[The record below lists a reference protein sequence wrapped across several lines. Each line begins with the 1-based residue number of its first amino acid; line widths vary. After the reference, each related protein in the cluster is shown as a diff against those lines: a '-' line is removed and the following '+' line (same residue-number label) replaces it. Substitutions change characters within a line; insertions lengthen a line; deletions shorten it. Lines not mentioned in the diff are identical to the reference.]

1 MTTMDQ
7 YHYVKDQDG
16 STLWISE
23 TPPTPRL
30 AVSRFRRWLFP
41 AVTAVILLTVI
52 IILGASNIKVSKHLW
67 SLEQRLSN
75 QKDVFQSL
83 HSSVPQVQDVNT
95 SNRLSFVEQRVFN
108 LIDVIQLLND
118 SLKHIQD
125 TDTSNRLLS
134 VEQRVSSLTDATQL
148 LSDSLR
154 HTEEMAND
162 LHQLKL
168 AVGNNK
174 DQLTSVTKTLKKLS
188 VIDSLSKSVAAI
200 KCTIKLILNNSS
212 DAGDCCPVGWTGF
225 ESSCYFFSSE
235 SQSWN
240 ESRDWCE
247 TQQAHL
253 IILHTDKQW
262 DFVINQTIPQYFW
275 VGLSDWR
282 TGSWEWVDQTLYTV
296 ERRRWKPGQPDN
308 WAHHGLGPGNE
319 DCAHLHND
327 GRLNDQHCSI
337 KERFICQKD
346 NLRV

>member
-1 MTTMDQ
+1 MDQ
-7 YHYVKDQDG
+7 YHYVKDEDG
-16 STLWISE
+16 GALQISE

-52 IILGASNIKVSKHLW
+52 IFLGANNMKVSNHLW
-67 SLEQRLSN
+67 SIEQRLSN
-75 QKDVFQSL
+75 QSQ

-95 SNRLSFVEQRVFN
+95 SNRLSFVEQRVSN

-148 LSDSLR
+148 LSNSMR

-168 AVGNNK
+168 AVDNNK
-174 DQLTSVTKTLKKLS
+174 DQLTSVTKALKKLS

-200 KCTIKLILNNSS
+200 EYIINLIINNRI
-212 DAGDCCPVGWTGF
+212 CCPLGWTAF
-225 ESSCYFFSSE
+225 ESSCYFFSNE

-253 IILHTDKQW
+253 IILHTDMQW

-282 TGSWEWVDQTLYTV
+282 TGSWEWVDETPYTV
-296 ERRRWKPGQPDN
+296 EPRRWRPGQPDN

-319 DCAHLHND
+319 DCAHLHSD
-327 GRLNDQHCSI
+327 GRLNDQHCSV